1 MAHNLEPNMDCLFC
15 VQALNQN
22 DEGESAEIEMN
33 TSRAAKVAATPG
45 AVVGGVLAGPMS
57 GASTAAVD
65 TWNKPQPGNPLT
77 KVVTGG
83 LSLGAGILG
92 GAAGVAASPGGGCC
106 CCTGTA

>member
-1 MAHNLEPNMDCLFC
+1 M
-15 VQALNQN
+15 
-22 DEGESAEIEMN
+22 
-33 TSRAAKVAATPG
+33 SRAAKVAATPG

-65 TWNKPQPGNPLT
+65 TWKKAQPGNPLT

-92 GAAGVAASPGGGCC
+92 SAAEVAASPGGGVAAARALHDD
-106 CCTGTA
+106 GYYSPQSDDE